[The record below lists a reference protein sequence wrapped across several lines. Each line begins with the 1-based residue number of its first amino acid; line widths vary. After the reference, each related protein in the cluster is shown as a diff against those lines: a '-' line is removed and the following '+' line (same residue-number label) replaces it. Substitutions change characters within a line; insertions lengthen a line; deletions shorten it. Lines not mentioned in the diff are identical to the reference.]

1 MKNFSQ
7 AMQDHGNV
15 EQASHENATRAE
27 AIWRAVSGFDGHA
40 HGSFPDAILE
50 SLPTKYTLMLSR
62 GDSPTAFAFDLFWS
76 MMERGLSGFSL
87 REATRKKW
95 EDFCEKAEHARPL
108 VEGLGCDASLAF
120 EHVRDCQWNNQ
131 KLEMIERIAKLAGR
145 MFAALQEARANQPSQ
160 APEEIYSVELGN
172 VLGRLLPSELAHL
185 GQPTEVCLIERI
197 AERKALQYAVR
208 GEETVARG
216 PLVIA
221 LDESGSMRGYRNEWA
236 KAAAVALC
244 RVALK
249 DGRCCSVVH
258 YSTSCQVTYL
268 KPGDDEAV
276 FALITHFLSGG
287 TEISRALS
295 RSADE
300 VSALERK
307 GERGADVVLVS
318 DGEDYD
324 SGAHEKAI
332 KKIQKLGSKLW
343 TVAIQCSLEQEA
355 PLRKLAHKYVELET
369 SNLVTGDVMALQ
381 GVVNPA

>member
-1 MKNFSQ
+1 
-7 AMQDHGNV
+7 
-15 EQASHENATRAE
+15 
-27 AIWRAVSGFDGHA
+27 
-40 HGSFPDAILE
+40 
-50 SLPTKYTLMLSR
+50 
-62 GDSPTAFAFDLFWS
+62 
-76 MMERGLSGFSL
+76 L

-221 LDESGSMRGYRNEWA
+221 LDESGSMQGYRNEWA